1 MNTIEQEPIPLSAA
15 GKFVEAVKGRER
27 WVLTLG
33 IALQLGVLLFMTVKG
48 TLILVR
54 GDVYYVRVQPV
65 DPRDLM
71 RGDYVILSYEFS
83 RLPHDHRVDWL
94 EMWNEK
100 KVGGAEQRDLRN
112 QPIYVSLE
120 KEEDGKHWRAS
131 RFSLQKP
138 GQGPFLRGTMN
149 QWGQIE
155 FGIEQYFVQEGKGRA
170 YEDAVRSRRLS
181 SEIAITPEGAA
192 AMRGLHI
199 LDK

>member
-1 MNTIEQEPIPLSAA
+1 MSTNTQEPETLSAL

-27 WVLTLG
+27 WLLAIG
-33 IALQLGVLLFMTVKG
+33 IGLQLAVMLFMTAKG

-83 RLPHDHRVDWL
+83 RLPHDHRMDFA
-94 EMWNEK
+94 
-100 KVGGAEQRDLRN
+100 GGQENLGNR
-112 QPIYVSLE
+112 PVYVSLE
-120 KEEDGKHWRAS
+120 KEGDGKHWRAS

-138 GQGPFLRGTMN
+138 AEGPFLRGIMN
-149 QWGQIE
+149 QHGLLE
-155 FGIEQYFVQEGKGRA
+155 FGIEQFFVQEGKGRE
-170 YEDAVRSRRLS
+170 YEDAARSRRLS

-199 LDK
+199 LAK